1 LISSKAIWI
10 ALLVD
15 WPKVAVVP
23 VSDPYSPIRISS
35 PPPRRQAM
43 GKATTAAIRRPA
55 RSTRD
60 FILESL
66 LVESPGRTAYSFAQ
80 PEAKSKPQFD
90 QAVEL
95 QSAFDADGTRPA
107 NALAPE
113 DPQRQRGGD
122 PSRSTPA
129 ERPLDSESPTLTS
142 PAVEAGADVSQEVLP
157 RIRPRSDHPI
167 SRSRIDPDALK
178 VLYRLR
184 SSGYKAYLVGGSVRD
199 LLLGR
204 PPKDFDIGTD
214 AHPQA
219 VRRLFR
225 NCRLIG
231 RRFRLAHILFAD
243 GKVVEVATFRRRPE
257 PLDPGAP
264 ELLMTSDNV
273 FGTPREDALRRDFT
287 INGLFY
293 NIADFSVID
302 YVGGLEDLD
311 AGVIRTIGDPDIRF
325 REDPVRMMRAV
336 EFASRLGFAITPDA
350 YEAILD
356 HRKEIAKSAPPRVT
370 EEISQSLRG
379 GHALPTF
386 LLMRE
391 VGLLDVLL
399 PELANVLREIDPD
412 HPQGTGHLFWS
423 LLDVLDAERRRGR
436 PFDDAV
442 LFSLFFLPVVRSRLR
457 VLRLSDPEP
466 GRLVP
471 ILEDIV
477 TPVSI
482 RMAFPNAVSHR
493 IKQALATVGRLSHR
507 PDGKVAT
514 RRIAFREAFPAA
526 LDLFELNAMATGRG
540 EELVR
545 EWRVLEERTKKARK
559 ALAPPTVS
567 RPRRGRRGRRRQP

>member
-1 LISSKAIWI
+1 L
-10 ALLVD
+10 
-15 WPKVAVVP
+15 P
-23 VSDPYSPIRISS
+23 
-35 PPPRRQAM
+35 
-43 GKATTAAIRRPA
+43 
-55 RSTRD
+55 
-60 FILESL
+60 
-66 LVESPGRTAYSFAQ
+66 
-80 PEAKSKPQFD
+80 
-90 QAVEL
+90 
-95 QSAFDADGTRPA
+95 FDADGTRPT
-107 NALAPE
+107 NALAPG
-113 DPQRQRGGD
+113 DPQLQRGAG
-122 PSRSTPA
+122 PPGPTPA

-142 PAVEAGADVSQEVLP
+142 SAVEAGADVSPEVLP

-184 SSGYKAYLVGGSVRD
+184 TSGYKAYLVGGSVRD

-204 PPKDFDIGTD
+204 TPKDFDIGTD
-214 AHPQA
+214 APPQA

-231 RRFRLAHILFAD
+231 RRFRLAHILFAG

-257 PLDPGAP
+257 PLDPEAP
-264 ELLMTSDNV
+264 EILMTSDNV
-273 FGTPREDALRRDFT
+273 FGTAREDALRRDFT

-336 EFASRLGFAITPDA
+336 EFASRLGFAITPDT

-370 EEISQSLRG
+370 EEISGSLRG

-399 PELANVLREIDPD
+399 PELAHVLREIDPD

-457 VLRLSDPEP
+457 ELRVSDPEP

-482 RMAFPNAVSHR
+482 RMSLPNAVSHR
-493 IKQALATVGRLSHR
+493 IKSALATVGRLSHR
-507 PDGKVAT
+507 PDDRVAT
-514 RRIAFREAFPAA
+514 RRIAFREAFPMA

-545 EWRVLEERTKKARK
+545 EWRALEERTKKARK